1 MATATI
7 IEKCEGTDFAASAIY
22 GSWWFTALWALL
34 AAAGFLYIIR
44 RRVRHPAIQTLHASF
59 GVILAGALLTH
70 LTAWQG
76 TLHLRMNRPDTSL
89 PFTVTLKAFEVRC
102 HEGTNAPYDYMSR
115 FTITDDGEST
125 EGMVSMNNIFSYRGY
140 RLYQNSYD
148 DDMMGSTLSVNSDPW
163 GIPVTYLGYAMLF
176 VALVWMLIE
185 PHGRFRR
192 TLAGCRALA
201 VCCALWAA
209 CGCTG
214 STTHTD
220 REAEGGQQPPH
231 TLSSKDA
238 ARFARLNINY
248 NDRIC
253 PLETFALDFTKT
265 VAGARSYGGYNAV
278 QVLAGFALFSDEWME
293 EPVIRVKSA
302 ELRER
307 LGIGEHASAASFFN
321 AANGKYR
328 LGPYVQEYYQGSNDA
343 FHKAA
348 AEVDEKLMLIMQ
360 VRGLVLMKMFPYR
373 GVWYSPADKLPATMV
388 EEQQGYVRSALPV
401 LAMLAHGGTTA
412 QSEEMISKM
421 LKYQYRYG
429 GNAIP
434 SPLRLEAERIY
445 NALPYTTMLF
455 IACMLAGVASI
466 FRLRGQE
473 GKKQG
478 APLPCHGAGW
488 AGVAAAVFLM
498 LLTLFIA
505 LRWLVSGRV
514 PMANGYETMLTMAWA
529 VLTVALLLRRRFPI
543 IITFGLLLAG
553 FFLLVSHLSQM
564 NPRISHIMPVLQS
577 PLLTIHVSI
586 IMAAYALL
594 SITAACAVVALA
606 SRKRAEAMTQL
617 SVLML
622 YPAMACLGIGIFV
635 GAIWANVSWGT
646 YWSWDPKETWALITF
661 MLYAVPLHRVS
672 LPQLGNHRA
681 YHIYI
686 LCSFASM
693 VVTYFGVNYLLGG
706 MHSYA

>member
-1 MATATI
+1 MLSGADYNTMLKKTICITYAIIIITMATATI
-7 IEKCEGTDFAASAIY
+7 IEKCEGTEYAASAIY

-44 RRVRHPAIQTLHASF
+44 CRVRRPAILTLHASF

-115 FTITDDGEST
+115 FIITDDGEST

-140 RLYQNSYD
+140 RLFQSSYD

-185 PHGRFRR
+185 PRGRFRKVLDV
-192 TLAGCRALA
+192 TAKAMALPLAMAVVTPALA
-201 VCCALWAA
+201 ANTV
-209 CGCTG
+209 
-214 STTHTD
+214 
-220 REAEGGQQPPH
+220 
-231 TLSSKDA
+231 SKEDA
-238 ARFARLNINY
+238 ARLARLNINY

-253 PLETFALDFTKT
+253 PLETFALDFTKSI
-265 VAGARSYGGYNAV
+265 AGARGYGGYNAV

-328 LGPYVQEYYQGSNDA
+328 LGPYVQEYYKGSNDA

-360 VRGLVLMKMFPYR
+360 VRGQVLMKMFPYR

-401 LAMLAHGGTTA
+401 LAMLVHGGITA
-412 QSEEMISKM
+412 QSEEMIGKM

-455 IACMLAGVASI
+455 IACLTLGLASVAWRRK
-466 FRLRGQE
+466 RLYVWGTI
-473 GKKQG
+473 
-478 APLPCHGAGW
+478 LLLL
-488 AGVAAAVFLM
+488 F
-498 LLTLFIA
+498 LTLFLA

-529 VLTVALLLRRRFPI
+529 VLAVALLLRRRFQI

-564 NPRISHIMPVLQS
+564 NPQINHVMPVLQS
-577 PLLTIHVSI
+577 PLLAVHVSV

-622 YPAMACLGIGIFV
+622 YPAMACLGMGIFV

-681 YHIYI
+681 YHIYT
-686 LCSFASM
+686 LCSFASV